1 MRSTEKM
8 KIIEMLRLSELG
20 LSQRE
25 IAGSAGCAKSTVGDV
40 LKLCRKK
47 HVSYEQA
54 SQMTNTELHDLLY
67 PETKAASK
75 RAPEPD
81 WKVVQE
87 ELAKHKKLNLQFLW
101 EEYRAQ
107 YPDGL
112 SYSRYCIHYKQ
123 YLEGAA
129 GRQVSLHNERKAG
142 EVMEVDWMGDTLPCV
157 VNGET
162 GEVVTAHFFVAVM
175 GYSGLPYVEAFPNE
189 QEANWIAANVNALHY
204 YGGVPRIIEPDNV
217 KTAVKTPKYYEPVIN
232 SAYWELSQHYAV
244 AIVPARVRKPKDK
257 PLVEQTVG
265 WLETWLLGKLRN
277 QTFFSFH
284 ELNRAIRKY
293 IQELSKRPFQKREG
307 TRWSDFLKIDKPALR
322 PLPAQRYE
330 IADIVFRR
338 VGDNYHV
345 EYAGFHYSVP
355 YTLHGERVVLRATG
369 AMIEVFDK
377 NHIRMASHKRR
388 QTISGGRYSTDEAH
402 MPPNHRAVY
411 QARHFDGNR
420 YRSWAKQIGENT
432 YRVIDHLLIG
442 GSVEEQGYKACMG
455 VLQFSKTYGEA
466 ALEAACAK
474 ARVLGSCTYTTVKG
488 IIKNGVAASQRTVSP
503 PSHENIRGSGYYK

>member
-1 MRSTEKM
+1 M
-8 KIIEMLRLSELG
+8 KITEMLRLSELG
-20 LSQRE
+20 LSQRQ

-40 LKLCRKK
+40 LKLCREK
-47 HVSYEQA
+47 HVNYEQA
-54 SQMTNTELHDLLY
+54 SRMADRELHDLLY
-67 PETKAASK
+67 PEVKTARKGS
-75 RAPEPD
+75 PEPD
-81 WKVVQE
+81 WKAVQE
-87 ELAKHKKLNLQFLW
+87 ELAQHKKLNLQYLW

-107 YPDGL
+107 HPDGL

-123 YLEGAA
+123 YLEALS

-162 GEVVTAHFFVAVM
+162 GEVITAHFFVAVM

-189 QEANWIAANVNALHY
+189 QEPNWITANVNALHY

-244 AIVPARVRKPKDK
+244 AVVPARVRKPKDK

-284 ELNRAIRKY
+284 ELNRAIRQY
-293 IQELSKRPFQKREG
+293 IQELSRRPFQKREG
-307 TRWSDFLKIDKPALR
+307 TRWSDFEKIDKPALR
-322 PLPAQRYE
+322 SLPAQKYE
-330 IADIVFRR
+330 IADIVFRN

-369 AMIEVFDK
+369 AMIEIFDK

-388 QTISGGRYSTDEAH
+388 QTVSGGRYSTDEGH

-411 QARHFDGNR
+411 QARQFDGNR

-432 YRVIDHLLIG
+432 YCVIDHLLTS
-442 GSVEEQGYKACMG
+442 GSVEEQGFKACMG
-455 VLQFSKTYGEA
+455 ILQFSKTYGEP

-474 ARVLGSCTYTTVKG
+474 ARAMGSCTYTTVKG
-488 IIKNGVAASQRTVSP
+488 IVKNGVAASQRAASVP
-503 PSHENIRGSGYYK
+503 NHENIRGSGYYK